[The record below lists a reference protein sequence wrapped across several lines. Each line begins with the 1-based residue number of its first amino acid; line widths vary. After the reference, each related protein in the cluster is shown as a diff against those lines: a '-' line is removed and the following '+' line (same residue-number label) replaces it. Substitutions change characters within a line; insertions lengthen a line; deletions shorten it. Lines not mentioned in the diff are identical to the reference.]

1 MPISFF
7 PWFHSYRQAVFA
19 GGHLEGW
26 SICVEYNTSI
36 QVLCV
41 SWLFLTRKSRETL
54 HRHKFPSFRDHVPSL
69 FCFNHSCLGTL
80 GLLSG
85 CCRFSLFHLA
95 WWGAVTDPLPVLSC
109 WCSVWSHDSREEVT
123 PTKVCFPC
131 HALASLSILPP
142 TCREGENMF
151 SQITSA

>member
-1 MPISFF
+1 MPTNAF
-7 PWFHSYRQAVFA
+7 PWFHSYRQAVFP
-19 GGHLEGW
+19 GGHLRGG
-26 SICVEYNTSI
+26 STCVEYNTSI

-41 SWLFLTRKSRETL
+41 SWLFLTQKSRETL
-54 HRHKFPSFRDHVPSL
+54 HRRKFPSFRDPIPSI
-69 FCFNHSCLGTL
+69 FYHSWLGTL
-80 GLLSG
+80 VFLSG
-85 CCRFSLFHLA
+85 CCRFSWFCLA
-95 WWGAVTDPLPVLSC
+95 WWGAVADPPPVLSC
-109 WCSVWSHDSREEVT
+109 WCPVWSHDSRQEVT